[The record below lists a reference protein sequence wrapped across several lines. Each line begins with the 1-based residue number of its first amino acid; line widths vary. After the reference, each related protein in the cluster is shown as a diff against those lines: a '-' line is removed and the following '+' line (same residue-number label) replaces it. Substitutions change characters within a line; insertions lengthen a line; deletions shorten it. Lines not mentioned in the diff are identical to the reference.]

1 MNRERK
7 GSGSSWETGKNMIKI
22 YYMTE
27 STNMD
32 PWGLSETEPLTK
44 EYISAGPRPPAHMQQ
59 MCKLVFMWVPQQVEH
74 RLSLTLLPAYGSCS
88 PNWAALVDLSVKEY
102 G

>member
-44 EYISAGPRPPAHMQQ
+44 EYTWAGQLHICSRCAVQ
-59 MCKLVFMWVPQQVEH
+59 
-74 RLSLTLLPAYGSCS
+74 SLCGS
-88 PNWAALVDLSVKEY
+88 PNNWNGDY
-102 G
+102 P